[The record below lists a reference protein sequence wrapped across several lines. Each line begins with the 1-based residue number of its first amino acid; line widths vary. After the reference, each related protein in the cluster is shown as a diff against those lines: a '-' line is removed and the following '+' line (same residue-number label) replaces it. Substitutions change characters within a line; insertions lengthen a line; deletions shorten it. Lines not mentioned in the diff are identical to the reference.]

1 MILLAFLLPLA
12 VYLLILGS
20 INRRRRPLLVGG
32 VWDFIGL
39 LFAASGFLLF
49 GGPAIL
55 SSLSERWRRR
65 WLLGPAGGEGGGAEG
80 LYEFWVFLS
89 ALYFVVVV
97 AAAAWLLWRQ
107 RHLTAVYNISGDLLE
122 EALGRACDRLGLNPV
137 RSGNLFL
144 VGPSFEA
151 TVGRWRPGPEA
162 IQAPH
167 HRPVAV
173 RPLQEELPA
182 RAKVSPAEHLLGQTA
197 VLEVDPFPA
206 FRHAT
211 LRWDPADS
219 PLRQEVEA
227 ELARVLAQTPVPDHA
242 LGLWL
247 TALGLALLALIVA
260 GGAFLFVLSL
270 LPLR

>member
-1 MILLAFLLPLA
+1 LILLAFLLPLA

-49 GGPAIL
+49 GGPAVL

-65 WLLGPAGGEGGGAEG
+65 WLLGQAGGDAGEG

-89 ALYFVVVV
+89 ALYFLAVV
-97 AAAAWLLWRQ
+97 AGAAWLLWRQ
-107 RHLTAVYNISGDLLE
+107 RHLTAVYNVSGDLLE

-144 VGPSFEA
+144 FGPSFEA
-151 TVGRWRPGPEA
+151 TVGRWRTTEA

-173 RPLQEELPA
+173 RPLAEEELAPA
-182 RAKVSPAEHLLGQTA
+182 KGGTAAEHLLGQTA

-211 LRWDPADS
+211 LRWDPADT
-219 PLRQEVEA
+219 PLRREVEA
-227 ELARVLAQTPVPDHA
+227 ELARALAETPVPDHM

-247 TALGLALLALIVA
+247 TLLGLALLATVFA
-260 GGAFLFVLSL
+260 GGLILFVLSL
-270 LPLR
+270 LMR

>member
-1 MILLAFLLPLA
+1 LILLAFLLPLA
-12 VYLLILGS
+12 FYLLILGS
-20 INRRRRPLLVGG
+20 INRRRRPLLVSG
-32 VWDFIGL
+32 VWDFVGL

-49 GGPAIL
+49 GGPAVL

-65 WLLGPAGGEGGGAEG
+65 WLLGQAGGEVGEG

-89 ALYFVVVV
+89 ALYFVAVV
-97 AAAAWLLWRQ
+97 AGAAWLLWRQ
-107 RHLTAVYNISGDLLE
+107 RHLTAVYNVPRDLLE

-144 VGPSFEA
+144 FGPSFAA
-151 TVGRWRPGPEA
+151 TVGRRRPGPEA
-162 IQAPH
+162 VQAPH

-173 RPLQEELPA
+173 QPLTEEHLAPA
-182 RAKVSPAEHLLGQTA
+182 KGGSPAEHLLGQTA

-206 FRHAT
+206 LRHAT
-211 LRWDPADS
+211 LRWDPADA

-227 ELARVLAQTPVPDHA
+227 ELSRVLDKTPVPDHA

-247 TALGLALLALIVA
+247 TVLGLALLLVVLA
-260 GGAFLFVLSL
+260 GGLLLFVLSL

>member
-20 INRRRRPLLVGG
+20 INRRRRPLLVSG

-49 GGPAIL
+49 GGPAVL

-65 WLLGPAGGEGGGAEG
+65 WLLGQAGGDAAEG

-89 ALYFVVVV
+89 ALYFVAVV
-97 AAAAWLLWRQ
+97 AGAAWLLWRQ
-107 RHLTAVYNISGDLLE
+107 RHLTAVYNIDRDLLE
-122 EALGRACDRLGLNPV
+122 EALGRACDRLGLNPI

-144 VGPSFEA
+144 FGPSFEA
-151 TVGRWRPGPEA
+151 TAGRWRPGAEA

-173 RPLQEELPA
+173 RPLPEEHLAPA
-182 RAKVSPAEHLLGQTA
+182 KGLPAEHLLGQTA
-197 VLEVDPFPA
+197 VLEVDPFP
-206 FRHAT
+206 FLRHAT

-227 ELARVLAQTPVPDHA
+227 ELARVLAQTPVPDHL

-247 TALGLALLALIVA
+247 TLLGLALLSVVLA
-260 GGAFLFVLSL
+260 GGVFLFVLSL
-270 LPLR
+270 FPRLR

>member
-1 MILLAFLLPLA
+1 LILLAFLLPLA

-65 WLLGPAGGEGGGAEG
+65 WLLGQAGGDGGGEG

-89 ALYFVVVV
+89 ALYFVAVV
-97 AAAAWLLWRQ
+97 AGAAWLLWRQ
-107 RHLTAVYNISGDLLE
+107 RHLTAVYNVSQDLLE

-144 VGPSFEA
+144 FGPSFEA
-151 TVGRWRPGPEA
+151 TVGRWRTTEA

-173 RPLQEELPA
+173 RPLAEEELAPA
-182 RAKVSPAEHLLGQTA
+182 KGGTAAEHLLGQTA

-211 LRWDPADS
+211 LRWDPADT
-219 PLRQEVEA
+219 PLRREVEA
-227 ELARVLAQTPVPDHA
+227 ELARALAETPVPDHM

-247 TALGLALLALIVA
+247 TLLGLALLATVFA
-260 GGAFLFVLSL
+260 GGLILFVLSL
-270 LPLR
+270 LMR